1 MGAGDNRL
9 MEMVDEKARLAGS
22 NKMELLL
29 FSLGGSEVFGINVFK
44 VREVCETIPIT
55 RTPNVPR
62 GVEGIISL
70 RGAILPVIDLAT
82 TINMKVDAPR
92 TKLLITEFSSHTQAF
107 LVADVDRIVRV
118 DWDKVKSPQSMPSN
132 NTSFMTALTEL
143 ADGKLVSI
151 LDVEQI
157 LASVIGEDKIPPE
170 IQQVDADVKAN
181 VFFADDSSLARK
193 KIAEV
198 LDRMGLPHQHATNGV
213 DAWEKLKGIAARAE
227 AEKLPLEMTL
237 GLILVD
243 AEMPEMDGYVLTRH
257 IKADPRFAKIP
268 VVMHSSLSS
277 VANKKLGQQVGVD
290 AYVAKFHPSELARMI
305 AAQLTHIKARKGANE
320 A

>member
-1 MGAGDNRL
+1 MGTSDNRL
-9 MEMVDEKARLAGS
+9 IDMIDEKARLAGS

-29 FSLGGSEVFGINVFK
+29 FSLGGTEIYGINVFK
-44 VREVCETIPIT
+44 VREVCEIMPLTK
-55 RTPNVPR
+55 TPNVPH

-82 TINMKVDAPR
+82 AINMQVDAPR

-107 LVADVDRIVRV
+107 QVADVDRIVRI
-118 DWDKVKSPQSMPSN
+118 DWDHVKSPQSMPT
-132 NTSFMTALTEL
+132 NTMSFMTALTEL
-143 ADGKLVSI
+143 PDGKLVSI

-157 LASVIGEDKIPPE
+157 LSTVIGEDKVPVGIEDMAPE
-170 IQQVDADVKAN
+170 LKHN
-181 VFFADDSSLARK
+181 VFFADDSVIARK
-193 KIAEV
+193 KIIEV
-198 LDRMGLPHQHATNGV
+198 LDKLGLPHQHAINGAE
-213 DAWEKLKGIAARAE
+213 AWEKLKAIASRAVSDGV
-227 AEKLPLEMTL
+227 PVQSVL

-257 IKADPRFAKIP
+257 IKSDPRFANIP

-290 AYVAKFHPSELARMI
+290 AYVAKFHAVELATMI
-305 AAQLTHIKARKGANE
+305 SSHLVPAKA
-320 A
+320 

>member
-9 MEMVDEKARLAGS
+9 MDMVDEKARLAGS

-29 FSLGGSEVFGINVFK
+29 FSLGGNEVFGINVFK

-82 TINMKVDAPR
+82 AINMKAEAKR

-118 DWDKVKSPQSMPSN
+118 DWEKVKSPQSMPSAN
-132 NTSFMTALTEL
+132 MNFMTALTEL

-157 LASVIGEDKIPPE
+157 LASVIGEDKIPAE
-170 IQQVDADVKAN
+170 IQQVDADIKSN
-181 VFFADDSSLARK
+181 VFFADDSALARK
-193 KIAEV
+193 KIVEV
-198 LDRMGLPHQHATNGV
+198 LDRMGLPHQHATNGAE
-213 DAWEKLKGIAARAE
+213 AWEKLKAIAARCE
-227 AEKLPLEMTL
+227 SEKIPLGMSL

-257 IKADPRFAKIP
+257 IKADARFTGIP

-290 AYVAKFHPSELARMI
+290 AYVGKFHPSELAGMI
-305 AAQLTHIKARKGANE
+305 GAQLTHIKARKGANE

>member
-1 MGAGDNRL
+1 MGTSDNRL
-9 MEMVDEKARLAGS
+9 MDMIDEKARLAGS

-29 FSLGGSEVFGINVFK
+29 FSLGGTEIYGINVFK
-44 VREVCETIPIT
+44 VREVCEIMPLTK
-55 RTPNVPR
+55 TPNVPR

-82 TINMKVDAPR
+82 AINMQLDAPR

-107 LVADVDRIVRV
+107 QVADVDRIVRI
-118 DWDKVKSPQSMPSN
+118 DWDHVKSPQSMPA
-132 NTSFMTALTEL
+132 NTMSFMTALTEL
-143 ADGKLVSI
+143 PDGKLVSI

-157 LASVIGEDKIPPE
+157 LSSVIGEDKVPTGIEDMAPE
-170 IQQVDADVKAN
+170 HKAN
-181 VFFADDSSLARK
+181 VFYADDSVIARK
-193 KIAEV
+193 KIVEV
-198 LDRMGLPHQHATNGV
+198 LDKLGLPHQHAING
-213 DAWEKLKGIAARAE
+213 AEALEKLKAIAARAE
-227 AEKLPLEMTL
+227 ADGVSLESVL

-257 IKADPRFAKIP
+257 IKSDPRFARVP

-290 AYVAKFHPSELARMI
+290 AYVAKFHPVELATMI
-305 AAQLTHIKARKGANE
+305 ISHLVPSKA
-320 A
+320 

>member
-82 TINMKVDAPR
+82 TINMQIDAPR

-107 LVADVDRIVRV
+107 LVADVDRIVRI
-118 DWDKVKSPQSMPSN
+118 DWDKVKSPQSMPTS

-157 LASVIGEDKIPPE
+157 LASVIGEDKIPAE
-170 IQQVDADVKAN
+170 IQQVEADIKAN
-181 VFFADDSSLARK
+181 VFFADDSALARK
-193 KIAEV
+193 KITEV
-198 LDRMGLPHQHATNGV
+198 LDRMGLPHQHATNGA
-213 DAWEKLKGIAARAE
+213 DAWSKLKGIAARAE
-227 AEKLPLEMTL
+227 AEKLPVDTML

-290 AYVAKFHPSELARMI
+290 AYVAKFHPSELAGMI
-305 AAQLTHIKARKGANE
+305 AAQLTHIKARKGAHE

>member
-82 TINMKVDAPR
+82 TINMQVDAPR

-107 LVADVDRIVRV
+107 LVADVDRIVRI

-157 LASVIGEDKIPPE
+157 LASVIGEDKIPSE
-170 IQQVDADVKAN
+170 IQQVDADIKAN

-193 KIAEV
+193 KITEV
-198 LDRMGLPHQHATNGV
+198 LDRMGLPHQHATNGA
-213 DAWEKLKGIAARAE
+213 DAWDKLKGIAARAE
-227 AEKLPLEMTL
+227 AEKLPLDLML
-237 GLILVD
+237 GMILVD

-257 IKADPRFAKIP
+257 IKSDPRFAKIP

-290 AYVAKFHPSELARMI
+290 AYVAKFHPSELASMI